1 MIRIEKF
8 KKTQSLNRGSQ
19 EIKLTVPL
27 NTPFRKRIAVI
38 LKSDSGKGHM
48 KCLYSLY

>member
-8 KKTQSLNRGSQ
+8 KETQSLNRGSQ

-27 NTPFRKRIAVI
+27 NTGSHRNQAYSPFKSI
-38 LKSDSGKGHM
+38 L
-48 KCLYSLY
+48 